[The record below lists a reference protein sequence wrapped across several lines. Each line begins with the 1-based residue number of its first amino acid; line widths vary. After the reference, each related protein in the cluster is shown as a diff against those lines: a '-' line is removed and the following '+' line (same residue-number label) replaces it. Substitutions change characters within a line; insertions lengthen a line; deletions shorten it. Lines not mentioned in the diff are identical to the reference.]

1 MTLRWAAVHAM
12 QLPAGAQTWISC
24 GYDNAWT
31 LGEHL
36 TASVFDAL
44 NIANWQRGGDNS
56 AKRPELTQ
64 RPSDTTTQVE
74 KKDRIAER
82 ARMFVERQ
90 QAQTDQP
97 KPRRRD
103 ARGRFVKEA

>member
-1 MTLRWAAVHAM
+1 MLAL

-31 LGEHL
+31 LAEHL

-44 NIANWQRGGDNS
+44 NIANWQRSGDDS
-56 AKRPELTQ
+56 AKRPEQIQ
-64 RPSDTTTQVE
+64 RPSDTTAQVD
-74 KKDRIAER
+74 KKDRMAER
-82 ARMFVERQ
+82 ARRFMERQ
-90 QAQTDQP
+90 QARTDQP
-97 KPRRRD
+97 KTRRRD